1 MTDGHGNSTRRCPV
15 VDFDHHRPATE
26 MTAEEAT
33 KALRA
38 QCPVGWSEHH
48 GGFWIISGYPEVAQA
63 LKSHRSFSSSRE
75 HLTQDGVAVMIPA
88 APLPPFIPQ
97 EMDPPEHLKYRRLVS
112 VALSAAESA
121 KLAPRVAHWTTHYLD
136 RFIERGSCDLIYDLA
151 IPVPAAV
158 TLEWIG
164 IAPEHW
170 RAMSEAFHDLSGY
183 PADSERGRE
192 AYAGLQRMHEHVA
205 EELAARRAD
214 PREDFLSFLARA
226 EVDGALIPID
236 TLRSIVVLVI
246 GGGVDTT
253 TSLVASALLH
263 FQRHPGDRERL
274 LADPSLWDSATQ
286 EFLRRYP
293 PFFYIARTA
302 VDDIE
307 LGGAEIR
314 AGDRV
319 LVAQGSACHDE
330 QMFAEP
336 HEFVIDRSPNVH
348 VAFGLGSHR
357 CPGMHLAKIEFRE
370 MVRQVLER
378 MPDYRIDEAA
388 VASYPSQSSIVG
400 TVAMPATFTPGPRR
414 DNLDQKTVYSSA
426 PGG

>member
-1 MTDGHGNSTRRCPV
+1 VAANSSAERCPV
-15 VDFDHHRPATE
+15 VDFDHHRPASE
-26 MTAEEAT
+26 ITAEQAT
-33 KALRA
+33 RALRG
-38 QCPVGWSEHH
+38 QCPVAWSEHH
-48 GGFWIISGYPEVAQA
+48 GGFWIISRYAEVAQA
-63 LKSHRSFSSSRE
+63 LKSYRSFSSSRE
-75 HLTQDGVAVMIPA
+75 QLEQDGVAVMIPA

-112 VALSAAESA
+112 AALSAAESA
-121 KLAPRVAHWTTHYLD
+121 KRAPRVAHWTTHYLD
-136 RFIERGSCDLIYDLA
+136 QIIERGSCDLIYDFA

-170 RAMSEAFHDLSGY
+170 QRMSEAFHDLSGY

-192 AYAGLQRMHEHVA
+192 AYAGLQWMHEHVA
-205 EELAARRAD
+205 DELTSRRED
-214 PREDFLSFLARA
+214 PREDFMSFLARQ
-226 EVDGALIPID
+226 EVDGALIPIE
-236 TLRSIVVLVI
+236 TLKSIVVLVI

-263 FQRHPGDRERL
+263 FQRHPADKQRL
-274 LADPSLWDSATQ
+274 LDDPSLWDSATQ

-302 VDDIE
+302 VDDME
-307 LGGAEIR
+307 LGGAKIR

-319 LVAQGSACHDE
+319 LIAQGSACHDE
-330 QMFAEP
+330 ATFPQPLDFI
-336 HEFVIDRSPNVH
+336 VDRSPNAH

-357 CPGMHLAKIEFRE
+357 CPGMHLARVEFKE

-400 TVAMPATFTPGPRR
+400 MVAMPAAFTPGARR
-414 DNLDQKTVYSSA
+414 HR
-426 PGG
+426 